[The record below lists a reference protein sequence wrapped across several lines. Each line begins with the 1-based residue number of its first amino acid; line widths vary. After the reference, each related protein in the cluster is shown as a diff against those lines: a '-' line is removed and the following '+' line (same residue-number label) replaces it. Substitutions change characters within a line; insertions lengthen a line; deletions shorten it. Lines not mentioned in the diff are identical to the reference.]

1 MKITSI
7 IAFILTIAGALNWLL
22 VGFFS
27 FNLVGWIF
35 SFMPI
40 IADIIYVLVG
50 FAGLYLIFFIF
61 FYKPFQDVA

>member
-7 IAFILTIAGALNWLL
+7 IAFVLTIAGALNWLL
-22 VGFFS
+22 VGFFD

-40 IADIIYVLVG
+40 LADIVYVLVG
-50 FAGLYLIFFIF
+50 LAGLYLIFFIF

>member
-22 VGFFS
+22 VGFFN
-27 FNLVGWIF
+27 FNLVGWTF
-35 SFMPI
+35 LFMPI